1 MTKPLARDG
10 ALVGAML
17 TAAFIAVSFLGWT
30 LFALPF
36 LPFDLFDWIAR
47 ILPGSIATRGVD
59 AFVAISSLVGGSNL
73 DAAAKPIEQATAVV
87 GLFLAGAAGG
97 GMLFALLRLTNEPPL
112 LPSGIVG
119 AMLGGMALVIEERL
133 DRIATGPALSG
144 PWVFA
149 TMLGWGMSLGWAYA
163 RLATA
168 GPQGHA
174 ATVREGR
181 RRFLIQLGG
190 STLAGTF
197 MTTLAGVLFGSRD
210 DGLGGTRWSDTH
222 PLPNAGARVAPL
234 AGTRVEFTPLDRHY
248 RVDTNTRAPRIDGD
262 QWRLKAGGLIQSPM
276 AFTLDELRQHDPI
289 HVFATL
295 SCISNPPGGDLISTT
310 RWTGVSLRRLLPE
323 LILSDNATHLRIT
336 SADGFYEILAIAT
349 IRSDERIML
358 AYAWD
363 GVPLPPTHGFPLRL
377 LVPDLYGM
385 KQPKWI
391 VAIDAVDSWQ
401 PGYWVARGWDR
412 EGRVALASAIDVVN
426 IATGPAGAKAAELGG
441 IAFAGKRGVSKVEV
455 RVDEG
460 EWQSAQIRDPLSDT
474 TWVLWRATVSVPP
487 GTHAFSVRAFDGEG
501 RVQQEN
507 FHTRRTGA

>member
-47 ILPGSIATRGVD
+47 ILPGSMATRGVD
-59 AFVAISSLVGGSNL
+59 AFVAISSLVAGSNL

-97 GMLFALLRLTNEPPL
+97 TMLFALLRLTNEPPL

-119 AMLGGMALVIEERL
+119 AMLGGLALVIEERL

-149 TMLGWGMSLGWAYA
+149 AMLAWGMSLGWAYA

-168 GPQGHA
+168 GSPGHA

-181 RRFLIQLGG
+181 RRFLIQLGS
-190 STLAGTF
+190 STLAGAF
-197 MTTLAGVLFGSRD
+197 MTTLAAVLFGGRD
-210 DGLGGTRWSDTH
+210 DGLGGARWSDTH
-222 PLPNAGARVAPL
+222 PLPNAGARVAPV
-234 AGTRVEFTPLDRHY
+234 AGTRAEFTPLDRHY
-248 RVDTNTRAPRIDGD
+248 RVDTNTRAPRIDGE
-262 QWRLKAGGLIQSPM
+262 QWRLKAGGLIQSPL
-276 AFTLDELRQHDPI
+276 AFTLDELRQHDPV

-323 LILSDNATHLRIT
+323 LILSDNATHLRIM
-336 SADGFYEILAIAT
+336 SADGFYETLAIAM

-363 GVPLPPTHGFPLRL
+363 GVPLPPAHGFPLRL

-412 EGRVALASAIDVVN
+412 EGRVAIASAIDVVS
-426 IATGPAGAKAAELGG
+426 IATSSEGAKAAELGG

-460 EWQSAQIRDPLSDT
+460 EWQSAQLRDPLSDN
-474 TWVLWRATVSVPP
+474 TWVVWRASLAVTP
-487 GTHAFSVRAFDGEG
+487 GNRAFTARAFDGDG
-501 RVQQEN
+501 RSQQSG
-507 FHTRRTGA
+507 FHLKRLQV